1 MQKRSLVIL
10 SLVVVV
16 AVAAFLAVS
25 VKRVP
30 AGHQAVRIDAGGG
43 ASYYGPGVHV
53 VMPFAEAFAVYPSG
67 LIEMRVPSDGVFTG
81 LTRDGGMA
89 EVAVDLRLNIGDET
103 GVFLYRKFGK
113 DLSGGLSGVFREAVE
128 IALAD
133 FPGPAGGSSD
143 ELVNGVIGDVK
154 SELAKIG
161 ISVAGFR
168 VETWELAAGAGE
180 TAVFNVASEP
190 LRKILFIGVDGGDWE
205 IINPMIEAGF
215 LPNFKKIIEGGATG
229 RLRSIEPLLSPLIW
243 TSIATGKL
251 PEDHGILN
259 FTVTDPS
266 TGKRMPITRM
276 YRKVDALW
284 NFLGDFGRS
293 VDVIGWLATYPAET
307 INGVMVTDRVGY
319 LAYADAGEGDG
330 LAPGSVSP
338 EERVDEIS
346 RLIVES
352 ANVDYEDFSRFLHID
367 RATFDENK
375 VVAFDPDNPINNMIM
390 LYASAR
396 SYYNIARHLL
406 ANDQPDFLG
415 VYFEWCD
422 AVGHLF
428 MNFAPPRLP
437 WVTERDYAKYKD
449 AMLQT
454 YIYQDGIIGEFLDV
468 CGEETVVMIASDH
481 GFKSG
486 QGRPKLGGQIGGG
499 HAAFWHQL
507 YGIVA
512 LYGPGIRKG
521 YTLDGATVLDLLPT
535 ILALEGLPQAADM
548 PGKVLVDAFEPGL
561 ADDVNTQIAA
571 TLNRKRDLGDVPQ
584 GVDAATEETLK
595 KLEALGYITPENPD
609 AHNNLG
615 QRYQE
620 QGKYEEAIEEFK
632 KALALKPN
640 DVYAM
645 NNLAIMNLE
654 LGRLDEAARYG
665 EMAVEVEPNY
675 ANGRLTLGSV
685 YATAGRFKDAETQF
699 LKVVELEPGN
709 RRARANLQRVRQEM
723 ESR

>member
-1 MQKRSLVIL
+1 
-10 SLVVVV
+10 
-16 AVAAFLAVS
+16 
-25 VKRVP
+25 
-30 AGHQAVRIDAGGG
+30 
-43 ASYYGPGVHV
+43 
-53 VMPFAEAFAVYPSG
+53 
-67 LIEMRVPSDGVFTG
+67 
-81 LTRDGGMA
+81 
-89 EVAVDLRLNIGDET
+89 
-103 GVFLYRKFGK
+103 
-113 DLSGGLSGVFREAVE
+113 
-128 IALAD
+128 
-133 FPGPAGGSSD
+133 
-143 ELVNGVIGDVK
+143 
-154 SELAKIG
+154 
-161 ISVAGFR
+161 
-168 VETWELAAGAGE
+168 
-180 TAVFNVASEP
+180 
-190 LRKILFIGVDGGDWE
+190 
-205 IINPMIEAGF
+205 
-215 LPNFKKIIEGGATG
+215 
-229 RLRSIEPLLSPLIW
+229 
-243 TSIATGKL
+243 
-251 PEDHGILN
+251 
-259 FTVTDPS
+259 
-266 TGKRMPITRM
+266 
-276 YRKVDALW
+276 
-284 NFLGDFGRS
+284 
-293 VDVIGWLATYPAET
+293 
-307 INGVMVTDRVGY
+307 
-319 LAYADAGEGDG
+319 
-330 LAPGSVSP
+330 
-338 EERVDEIS
+338 
-346 RLIVES
+346 
-352 ANVDYEDFSRFLHID
+352 
-367 RATFDENK
+367 
-375 VVAFDPDNPINNMIM
+375 
-390 LYASAR
+390 
-396 SYYNIARHLL
+396 
-406 ANDQPDFLG
+406 
-415 VYFEWCD
+415 
-422 AVGHLF
+422 

-437 WVTERDYAKYKD
+437 WVTEPDYAKYKD

-632 KALALKPN
+632 KALALNPNFPSALNNIGVCYGRTKQFGLAEQSFKKALALKPN

-685 YATAGRFKDAETQF
+685 YATAGRFEDAETQF